1 MSDIRAILFD
11 YFGVL
16 ANRYGQLDHTLIQ
29 FIRAHLADRFTL
41 AVLSNTN
48 AGTAREMCGSDA
60 GLFHAVMLSGQLGV
74 AKPDERVF
82 RLAAARLSEFPESCL
97 LIDDSARNC
106 AGAQNVGMQ
115 AILYTNV
122 DELAQKLADY
132 AIITP

>member
-1 MSDIRAILFD
+1 
-11 YFGVL
+11 
-16 ANRYGQLDHTLIQ
+16 
-29 FIRAHLADRFTL
+29 
-41 AVLSNTN
+41 
-48 AGTAREMCGSDA
+48 
-60 GLFHAVMLSGQLGV
+60 MLSGQLGV
-74 AKPDERVF
+74 AKPDERAF

-115 AILYTNV
+115 AILYTNA